1 MTHIHPKWK
10 QHHAIHVKYIVIEES
25 ESESMSVCIQKHDVI
40 FYELCICGMIWLQ
53 MLCWGFTYGDYNE
66 DDVDKDVDNAETK
79 FVVISYR
86 GTMRWS

>member
-1 MTHIHPKWK
+1 
-10 QHHAIHVKYIVIEES
+10 
-25 ESESMSVCIQKHDVI
+25 
-40 FYELCICGMIWLQ
+40 

-86 GTMRWS
+86 GTMR